1 MRTFFTLLLPIL
13 IIVQSVP
20 STIFALERHI
30 HARAGGSSAQQLP
43 LIVAKDLGLFE
54 KYGLNLDLLEIRG
67 GSLLMQALIGQ
78 SVNSAD
84 VGAQAPIRAILSG
97 ANVVITGG
105 LLNKTL
111 YKFVTRK
118 EIRTPSDLRGKKIG
132 IVNFGGANEFN
143 ILMALKAW
151 GMPPDSVSLLPSG
164 GSLARLA
171 AMEVEGGLDAT
182 IIPYG
187 EAAMAAKK
195 GFNILADL
203 SELMEESPEKVFIAD
218 RSFMA
223 KKRDNA
229 KRFFQAV
236 SESIYIL
243 RTQPELKGKIVP
255 VIGKWLRIPAKLAE
269 EAYDVHHQIFAFPP
283 RVGRKGLQDVLEIIQ
298 REPRRAKDDLKLSR
312 FVDESTLDE
321 LEKEGFFKN
330 LTEKISQK

>member
-1 MRTFFTLLLPIL
+1 MFCMAFALSILLLF
-13 IIVQSVP
+13 QGASSSV
-20 STIFALERHI
+20 FALERHI

-54 KYGLNLDLLEIRG
+54 KYGLNVELLEIRG

-118 EIRTPSDLRGKKIG
+118 EIRKPSELRGKKIG

-151 GMPPDSVSLLPSG
+151 GMPADSVKLLPSG

-187 EAAMAAKK
+187 EAAMATKK

-218 RSFMA
+218 RPFIV

-229 KRFFQAV
+229 KRFFQGV
-236 SESIYIL
+236 SESIYRL
-243 RTQPELKGKIVP
+243 RSQPQLRGKIIP
-255 VIGKWLRIPAKLAE
+255 IIAKWLRLPTKLAE
-269 EAYDVHHQIFAFPP
+269 EAYDVHCNVFSFSP
-283 RVGRKGLQDVLEIIQ
+283 RVGRRGLQDVFEIIQ
-298 REPRRAKDDLKLSR
+298 REPGRAKDEFKLNR
-312 FVDESTLDE
+312 FVDESLLDE
-321 LEKEGFFKN
+321 LENEGFFKRLETEN
-330 LTEKISQK
+330 LRK

>member
-1 MRTFFTLLLPIL
+1 MFRL
-13 IIVQSVP
+13 IVGVVIFAAAQIMPP
-20 STIFALERHI
+20 SGMALERHI

-54 KYGLNLDLLEIRG
+54 KYGLNVDLLEIRG

-97 ANVVITGG
+97 ANVVINGG
-105 LLNKTL
+105 LLNKTF
-111 YKFVTRK
+111 YKFVARK
-118 EIRTPSDLRGKKIG
+118 EIRKPADLRGKKIG

-143 ILMALKAW
+143 VLMALKAW
-151 GMPPDSVSLLPSG
+151 GMPPDSVNLLPSG

-171 AMEVEGGLDAT
+171 AMEVEGGIDAT
-182 IIPYG
+182 IIPHG
-187 EAAMAAKK
+187 EAALAAKK
-195 GFNILADL
+195 GFNVLADL

-218 RSFMA
+218 RAFLA

-243 RTQPELKGKIVP
+243 RSQPELKGKIVP
-255 VIGKWLRIPAKLAE
+255 IIVKWLRVPAKLAE
-269 EAYDVHHQIFAFPP
+269 EAYDAHQKVFAFPP
-283 RVGRKGLQDVLEIIQ
+283 RVGRKGVQDVLEIIG
-298 REPRRAKDDLKLSR
+298 REPRRAKEDLKLSR

-330 LTEKISQK
+330 LVERSGPR